1 MDDLTPQTEPTPQM
15 RAKRPANPLAGPYGH
30 PIHPL
35 LVTVPIGAW
44 VASFVFDIIGFVA
57 DDPTPYAVA
66 SRVLILIGLIGA
78 ALAAVFGL
86 IDASRIALGTRARRT
101 VMIHLSVNLAVTAL
115 FLVNLLIRWLTE
127 PERISVIGFILTI
140 VGLVALSFSGW
151 LGGKMVYRYGVRVAD
166 EATQREGFV
175 PDR

>member
-1 MDDLTPQTEPTPQM
+1 
-15 RAKRPANPLAGPYGH
+15 
-30 PIHPL
+30 
-35 LVTVPIGAW
+35 
-44 VASFVFDIIGFVA
+44 
-57 DDPTPYAVA
+57 
-66 SRVLILIGLIGA
+66 
-78 ALAAVFGL
+78 
-86 IDASRIALGTRARRT
+86 
-101 VMIHLSVNLAVTAL
+101 VNLAVTAL